1 MFISNS
7 KDYWQTNHL
16 LGGDTIA
23 MDIYIYIIFEI
34 TLPTQIYMQTA
45 NRIIAK
51 VI

>member
-23 MDIYIYIIFEI
+23 MDIYIYNIRNHAPY
-34 TLPTQIYMQTA
+34 TDIYA
-45 NRIIAK
+45 DCK
-51 VI
+51 